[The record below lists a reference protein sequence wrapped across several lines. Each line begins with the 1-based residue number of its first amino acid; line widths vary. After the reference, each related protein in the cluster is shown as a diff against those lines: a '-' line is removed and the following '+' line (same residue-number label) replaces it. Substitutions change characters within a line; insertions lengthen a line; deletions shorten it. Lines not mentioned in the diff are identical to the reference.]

1 MHGIVW
7 YSMVLYDM
15 ALKKCLFLGCSNLL
29 FYSLSKKKQ
38 LRVFRNFNI
47 DLIITFTT
55 NAFESL
61 PVHPLVYILAVTLTG
76 VVELAVSLTEDVE
89 VVDLNISLTWV
100 VDLTI
105 SLTGVVDMTVSLTEV
120 VDLTISLTEAV
131 DLTILLTEVVE
142 LVECTSAIFSVQR
155 INSNAVNL
163 VNLTV
168 NFKRGKSKHTAPLSV
183 PLNKVQGK
191 GLLKYDIGKVPPK
204 LRRTKSSHNR
214 GDLVGTERTKTDKDC
229 NMTVIPNI
237 QGAEELQ
244 GHKPTAI
251 PFATGSVTVDDPL
264 KWYSLHINSSGYFC
278 PCTEEFSAFA
288 MADFDEKKNE
298 INETFCIHSRLAV
311 NILKDLDTL
320 WEVTPEILN
329 TDHCYGIDPK
339 TNKQTYM
346 GG

>member
-1 MHGIVW
+1 M
-7 YSMVLYDM
+7 
-15 ALKKCLFLGCSNLL
+15 
-29 FYSLSKKKQ
+29 
-38 LRVFRNFNI
+38 
-47 DLIITFTT
+47 
-55 NAFESL
+55 
-61 PVHPLVYILAVTLTG
+61 P
-76 VVELAVSLTEDVE
+76 
-89 VVDLNISLTWV
+89 
-100 VDLTI
+100 
-105 SLTGVVDMTVSLTEV
+105 
-120 VDLTISLTEAV
+120 
-131 DLTILLTEVVE
+131 
-142 LVECTSAIFSVQR
+142 
-155 INSNAVNL
+155 
-163 VNLTV
+163 
-168 NFKRGKSKHTAPLSV
+168 KRKHTAPLSV

-298 INETFCIHSRLAV
+298 INERRVHIVRRKPVSFIGDVRWLYSCSCNLTYAEYIESLSEKLNFPFKDFQETFCIHSRLAV